1 MSREII
7 NTFID
12 LDETLVHTL
21 GFKTIAGDMEEQ
33 GDLEFCDKPV
43 TVSLSK
49 KEHYVTVLRPGA
61 NFLLFRLREIGHVY
75 MLTRAHKEYAQAMNK
90 AFNLGFDED
99 KIFDKEYVKD
109 WKYKTPKI
117 KIATGKNVLI
127 DDLRISDNFEKIAF
141 IKKFGTVK
149 YIEVPSFWGYKDEGF
164 THQYIKDIIEDITKD
179 A

>member
-1 MSREII
+1 
-7 NTFID
+7 
-12 LDETLVHTL
+12 
-21 GFKTIAGDMEEQ
+21 
-33 GDLEFCDKPV
+33 
-43 TVSLSK
+43 
-49 KEHYVTVLRPGA
+49 
-61 NFLLFRLREIGHVY
+61 

-117 KIATGKNVLI
+117 KITTGKNVLI

-149 YIEVPSFWGYKDEGF
+149 YINVPGFWGYKDEGF